1 MVEEVLPVV
10 DYRQLVFTIPRR
22 LRKFFLFD
30 RSLYGDL
37 CRAAYAS
44 TRDYLRRLAPRGFPR
59 LKKAVPVMIAS
70 PQSFGDLLISH
81 PHCHALVSLGLFSP
95 DGIFCRMEDVDFSG
109 LEELFRERFFKIM
122 VRKGKITEE
131 IVDDMERWPHS
142 GFNINWQRRVR
153 AEDRK
158 ELEGLLCYMERAP
171 VSLRRLT
178 YRAAD
183 GMVHYRST
191 KFHPRLGIDHQ
202 LLTPLEFLALLTP
215 HVLLRYE
222 VTIRTYGALSTTFGK
237 KVGWIDDPPV
247 KEPPPQSV
255 AQLGSPAAAE
265 AAAEVSTSLPG
276 DPKVHT
282 GAAIT
287 RGRRSRRRKKRA
299 MSSCASAGA
308 TGRG

>member
-1 MVEEVLPVV
+1 
-10 DYRQLVFTIPRR
+10 
-22 LRKFFLFD
+22 
-30 RSLYGDL
+30 
-37 CRAAYAS
+37 
-44 TRDYLRRLAPRGFPR
+44 
-59 LKKAVPVMIAS
+59 
-70 PQSFGDLLISH
+70 
-81 PHCHALVSLGLFSP
+81 
-95 DGIFCRMEDVDFSG
+95 
-109 LEELFRERFFKIM
+109 
-122 VRKGKITEE
+122 
-131 IVDDMERWPHS
+131 
-142 GFNINWQRRVR
+142 
-153 AEDRK
+153 
-158 ELEGLLCYMERAP
+158 
-171 VSLRRLT
+171 
-178 YRAAD
+178 
-183 GMVHYRST
+183 MVHYRST